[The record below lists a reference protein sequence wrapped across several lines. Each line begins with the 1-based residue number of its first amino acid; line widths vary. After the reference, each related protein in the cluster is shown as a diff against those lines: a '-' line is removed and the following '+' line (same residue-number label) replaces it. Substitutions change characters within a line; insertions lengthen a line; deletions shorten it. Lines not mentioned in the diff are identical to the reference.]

1 MIQDGKQSELNGAQ
15 RSSTDPSAQHRS
27 MNTRALVVAPTDDL
41 FLQLAGLANNVRL
54 RRVGVLCASRA
65 ITSSRKSISVPKMA

>member
-1 MIQDGKQSELNGAQ
+1 
-15 RSSTDPSAQHRS
+15 

-41 FLQLAGLANNVRL
+41 FPQLAGLANNVRL